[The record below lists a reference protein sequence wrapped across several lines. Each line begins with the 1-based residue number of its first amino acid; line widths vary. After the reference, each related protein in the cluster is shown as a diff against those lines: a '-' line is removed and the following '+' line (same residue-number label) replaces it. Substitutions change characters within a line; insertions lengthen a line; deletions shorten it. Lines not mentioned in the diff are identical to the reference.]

1 MKKCKLIVVVCLFFG
16 LAYSQEKDDPI
27 AFDKALLIS
36 PIISVQIPG
45 ADFAKRFGLAYQFGL
60 GLDYKFGRNWLIGAE
75 GGFLFSTNVK
85 EKEQIANTLTGTG
98 LVITTDG
105 FLDNVNLNLRG
116 AVVKLNA
123 GKSFFFKAAH
133 PSNGVLLKFG
143 LGYLSH
149 KILID
154 VNKKNTPQL
163 TGNYAKGYDRFS
175 QGLVLSQYL
184 GLIRVQKGKFV
195 NLSLGFEISE
205 AITKNSRP
213 YDFYLGR
220 KLNETRLDLMYGIKF
235 CWHIPVFLGESTK
248 NQYYYY

>member
-1 MKKCKLIVVVCLFFG
+1 MRKYKLIIIACLFLG

-60 GLDYKFGRNWLIGAE
+60 GLDYKFGKNWLIGAE
-75 GGFLFSTNVK
+75 GGFIFSTKVK
-85 EKEQIANTLTGTG
+85 ESDHISNTLTGTG
-98 LVITTDG
+98 LTITTDG
-105 FLDNVNLNLRG
+105 FLDDVNLNLRG
-116 AVVKLNA
+116 AVVKFNA
-123 GKSFFFKAAH
+123 GKSFFFKPSH

-175 QGLVLSQYL
+175 QGIVLSQYI

-195 NLSLGFEISE
+195 NLSIGFELSE

-213 YDFYLGR
+213 YDFYLGG

-235 CWHIPVFLGESTK
+235 SWHIPVFLGESTK